1 MTTLTPP
8 PTGCLDLFS
17 RHLTSTSSLS
27 RVGEAALDTEVDGV
41 LQRLGLSGCAG
52 TLVGGDSGGVHVAGV
67 SGGERRRL
75 SIA

>member
-1 MTTLTPP
+1 
-8 PTGCLDLFS
+8 
-17 RHLTSTSSLS
+17 
-27 RVGEAALDTEVDGV
+27 VDGV